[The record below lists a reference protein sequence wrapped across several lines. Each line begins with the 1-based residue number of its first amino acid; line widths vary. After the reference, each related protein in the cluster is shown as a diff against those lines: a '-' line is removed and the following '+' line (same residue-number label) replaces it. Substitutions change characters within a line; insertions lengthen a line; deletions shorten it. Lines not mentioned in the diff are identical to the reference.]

1 MNHDWFAC
9 SDLLQVHLRRHE
21 NRSFEK
27 SEENR
32 EITPPHTGH
41 RNTLLRRTNLLWND
55 DVPTLVTGER
65 SILTLSGDFESLRH
79 VNTNFIPLIGAHSLE
94 PQSERY
100 ISVTT
105 PSSCDTELHCA
116 RHMSNQD
123 YNSLI
128 FEFPVSLYKPL
139 CSIYWC
145 QKVDARLS
153 GHQRQS
159 AWQDSP
165 PRMFWIWDWLFR
177 YTLTILPFSDI

>member
-1 MNHDWFAC
+1 M
-9 SDLLQVHLRRHE
+9 
-21 NRSFEK
+21 
-27 SEENR
+27 
-32 EITPPHTGH
+32 
-41 RNTLLRRTNLLWND
+41 LWNN

-65 SILTLSGDFESLRH
+65 SILTLSSDFESSRH

-105 PSSCDTELHCA
+105 PSSCDTELHCV
-116 RHMSNQD
+116 RHVSNQD

-128 FEFPVSLYKPL
+128 FEFPVSLDKL
-139 CSIYWC
+139 LGSIYWC

-159 AWQDSP
+159 A
-165 PRMFWIWDWLFR
+165 
-177 YTLTILPFSDI
+177 